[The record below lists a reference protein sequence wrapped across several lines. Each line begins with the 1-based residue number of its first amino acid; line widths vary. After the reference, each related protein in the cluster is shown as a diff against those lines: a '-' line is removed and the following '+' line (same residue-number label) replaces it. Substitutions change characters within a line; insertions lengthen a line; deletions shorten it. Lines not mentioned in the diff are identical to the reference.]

1 MSTKRK
7 VKTLRLTEQDITIIE
22 SLKQH
27 YGVTSDNEV
36 IRMAL
41 RSAQREL
48 PAPITPPKERPF
60 YPHGFSRGDRRA
72 GLIM

>member
-7 VKTLRLTEQDITIIE
+7 VKTLRLTEQDIAIIE
-22 SLKQH
+22 MLKQH

-48 PAPITPPKERPF
+48 PTPITPHKERPF
-60 YPHGFSRGDRRA
+60 YPHG
-72 GLIM
+72 

>member
-7 VKTLRLTEQDITIIE
+7 VKTLRLTDQDMAIIE
-22 SLKQH
+22 QLKQH

-48 PAPITPPKERPF
+48 GHPTTPAPNKDSLLSP
-60 YPHGFSRGDRRA
+60 
-72 GLIM
+72 